1 MKEGSLYSFEK
12 YSQKFARINTNTNFY
27 GILTIQV
34 KDTLYGFHHYTD
46 RPRWTKYTELN
57 TAFTMTSDLAKP
69 MSGRNGPALASFRDK
84 FIFCVGG
91 TTVPGYQHDGATSMY
106 SIDEDKW
113 IAGPTMAV
121 ARYYHSC
128 CTLGKMLYAIGG
140 SSQLENVTSIEAVD
154 AYLLTSEP

>member
-1 MKEGSLYSFEK
+1 MKDS
-12 YSQKFARINTNTNFY
+12 
-27 GILTIQV
+27 
-34 KDTLYGFHHYTD
+34 LYGFHHYTD
-46 RPRWTKYTELN
+46 RPRWTQYTQLN
-57 TAFTMTSDLAKP
+57 TPFLITNNKANPL
-69 MSGRNGPALASFRDK
+69 SGRNGPALASFRDN

-91 TTVPGYQHDGATSMY
+91 TTVPGYQFDGATSMY
-106 SIDEDKW
+106 NIEKDEW

-140 SSQLENVTSIEAVD
+140 STHLENVSSIEAVD